1 MLILRRKP
9 GETFLIGNEIKITV
23 LSSDLNGTRLAIE
36 APKEVPI
43 LRSELL
49 GAMDVKSRR
58 LVSPGLLSLICR
70 LLFSVPTSWLS
81 VAGFLVQ
88 FLEELLDCLL
98 FNT

>member
-49 GAMDVKSRR
+49 GAMDANREAASGP
-58 LVSPGLLSLICR
+58 SQPQALLT
-70 LLFSVPTSWLS
+70 LLTQLH
-81 VAGFLVQ
+81 GTD
-88 FLEELLDCLL
+88 EKI
-98 FNT
+98 

>member
-49 GAMDVKSRR
+49 GAMDANREAANVPSQPQALLAMLTR
-58 LVSPGLLSLICR
+58 LKD
-70 LLFSVPTSWLS
+70 
-81 VAGFLVQ
+81 AG
-88 FLEELLDCLL
+88 EE
-98 FNT
+98 T